1 MTHDATQPTAMPV
14 PTRAS
19 HGGTIS
25 AHVIE
30 FSGLRDAE
38 IHVVDP
44 SRKMKYYPLHR
55 PTAIVPGFDC
65 AAGSTILS
73 EVNHQLESRM
83 RETRSSGLAGGGTE
97 LNRSSLP
104 RCASGSVFGQRS
116 ESLLQVCVTDLKLNV
131 TASL

>member
-25 AHVIE
+25 AHGTE
-30 FSGLRDAE
+30 LSGLRDAE
-38 IHVVDP
+38 IHVVD
-44 SRKMKYYPLHR
+44 SSQKMKSYPLRR

-65 AAGSTILS
+65 AAGSTILF

-83 RETRSSGLAGGGTE
+83 RENRPSGLAGGGTD

-104 RCASGSVFGQRS
+104 RSGVRPLG
-116 ESLLQVCVTDLKLNV
+116 EEGT
-131 TASL
+131 